1 MPIEVQHPVAF
12 VPTMGALHA
21 GHESLITLAKNNCD
35 NVLVSIFVNPLQ
47 FESPEDLE
55 KYPRSLERDTERAL
69 LAGATH
75 VWAPS
80 VSEIYPGPV
89 APIDS
94 GELGS
99 RFEGVHR
106 VGHFDGMLTVVHR
119 LFDLVQ
125 PQYAIF
131 GEKDFQQL
139 FLVKQ
144 MVRRLSLPVKII
156 AAPIIRE
163 ADGLAMSSRN
173 VRLGDAGHRAALA
186 IYRALKGA
194 SAEPSLESAR
204 RKLHQLLAE
213 EAAFTLDYAEII
225 DESNFEIAQNEKTK
239 NRAIVAG
246 WINGVRLL
254 DNMAIAAGQE

>member
-1 MPIEVQHPVAF
+1 MPIDVQHPVAF

-21 GHESLITLAKNNCD
+21 GHESLIALAKNKCE

-47 FESPEDLE
+47 FENAEDLE

-69 LAGATH
+69 IAGATQ

-80 VSEIYPGPV
+80 ISEIYPGPV
-89 APIDS
+89 ATIAS

-106 VGHFDGMLTVVHR
+106 IGHFDGMLTVVHR
-119 LFDLVQ
+119 LFDLVK
-125 PQYAIF
+125 PQYALF
-131 GEKDFQQL
+131 GEKDYQQL
-139 FLVKQ
+139 FLVQQ
-144 MVRRLSLPVKII
+144 MVERLSLPVKII

-163 ADGLAMSSRN
+163 EDGLAMSSRN
-173 VRLGDAGHRAALA
+173 VRLGNAGHRAALV

-194 SAEPSLESAR
+194 SAEPSLERAR
-204 RKLHQLLAE
+204 IKLHQLLAE
-213 EAAFTLDYAEII
+213 EASFTLDYAEII
-225 DESNFEIAQNEKTK
+225 DESNFDMAQSEKTK